1 MRLNQYHRCLL
12 SLQGK
17 SPLAVSQG
25 HTPPPT
31 DWTDVIVTASATL
44 FILILMVMA

>member
-1 MRLNQYHRCLL
+1 MRLNQFNRCLL

-25 HTPPPT
+25 YQPEPNHS
-31 DWTDVIVTASATL
+31 DTL
-44 FILILMVMA
+44 KLILGCVALIIIGALA

>member
-1 MRLNQYHRCLL
+1 MRLNQYNRCLL

-25 HTPPPT
+25 YQPEPNHS
-31 DWTDVIVTASATL
+31 DTL
-44 FILILMVMA
+44 KLILGCVAILFLMVMA